1 MKKALAITAAALML
15 SACGADIE
23 PKKGDTSAV
32 TTDDQTTT
40 DEDKSGK
47 IVVEVKEKPAETTVP
62 EKDESKPE
70 TTASAKKKKADPEK
84 INVGCMDTV
93 EVYQQIKLKDFV
105 FDSNAKLK
113 NGNELLNT
121 NELGEHEVTLRMEL
135 DGGEAEKKV
144 KYNVVDTT
152 PPVMLLGD
160 DISLSVGDYFDIND
174 YVSYADNYDRIPS
187 LTVEGDVD
195 TSAEGSYPL
204 TLYIDD
210 VNGNRL
216 TRYINVNVGVP
227 SSSSD
232 DTSYDDSPIYF
243 GDFVENYSANGRE
256 FGIDV
261 SRWQGDIDFDAV
273 AEAGCKFVIIR
284 MGYGESGGTDLD
296 EYYYNNIEGAAKA
309 GLKVGVYF
317 YSTDTT
323 IEGARATAKKI
334 VKTLDGHRLDFP
346 VAFDWEEFQS
356 FQRYG
361 MSIHDLSEVY
371 EAFASELEKNGYA
384 AMLYSSKNFL
394 ELFWE
399 NKNNRPIWVAH
410 YVEETTYEGDW
421 YIWQR
426 CGTGRIDG
434 INGAVDLNVL
444 QGE

>member
-1 MKKALAITAAALML
+1 MRKALAIAAAALML

-23 PKKGDTSAV
+23 SKDNDKSAV
-32 TTDDQTTT
+32 TTDTQTTA
-40 DEDKSGK
+40 DEDSADK
-47 IVVEVKEKPAETTVP
+47 IVVENKEKPAETTVP
-62 EKDESKPE
+62 KKDESKPE
-70 TTASAKKKKADPEK
+70 TTTSAKKKKADPDK

-93 EVYQQIKLKDFV
+93 EVYQQVKLKDFV

-113 NGNELLNT
+113 NGDELLNT
-121 NELGEHEVTLRMEL
+121 NELGEHEVTLKMEL
-135 DGGEAEKKV
+135 DGAEAEKKV
-144 KYNVVDTT
+144 KYTVADTT

-160 DISLSVGDYFDIND
+160 DIYLDVGDYFDID
-174 YVSYADNYDRIPS
+174 SYISYADNFDRTPS

-195 TSAEGSYPL
+195 TSAEGTYPL

-210 VNGNRL
+210 ANGNRL
-216 TRYINVNVGVP
+216 TKYLNVNVGGSAYDP
-227 SSSSD
+227 Y
-232 DTSYDDSPIYF
+232 YDDSTIDF
-243 GDFVENYSANGRE
+243 GDFMQTYSGNGRE

-261 SRWQGDIDFDAV
+261 SRWQGDIDYNAV
-273 AEAGCKFVIIR
+273 SDAGCRFVIMR

-296 EYYYNNIEGAAKA
+296 EYYYANMSGASAA

-323 IEGARATAKKI
+323 ADGARATAKKI
-334 VKTLDGHRLDFP
+334 VDTLDGRKLDFP
-346 VAFDWEEFQS
+346 IAFDWEEFQS

-361 MSIHDLSEVY
+361 MNIHDLSEVY
-371 EAFASELEKNGYA
+371 EAFADELEKSGYE

-399 NKNNRPIWVAH
+399 NKNNRPVWVAH

-426 CGTGRIDG
+426 CGTGRING
-434 INGAVDLNVL
+434 ISGAVDLNVL
-444 QGE
+444 RKE

>member
-23 PKKGDTSAV
+23 TKNNDISAV
-32 TTDDQTTT
+32 TTDEQTTAG
-40 DEDKSGK
+40 EDRSGK
-47 IVVEVKEKPAETTVP
+47 IIVEEKEKPAETTVS

-70 TTASAKKKKADPEK
+70 TTTSAKKKKADPDK

-93 EVYQQIKLKDFV
+93 EVYQQIRLKDFV

-113 NGNELLNT
+113 NADELLNT

-160 DISLSVGDYFDIND
+160 DISLNVGDSFDID
-174 YVSYADNYDRIPS
+174 GYVSYADNYDRAPS

-243 GDFVENYSANGRE
+243 GDFVENYSADGRE

-296 EYYYNNIEGAAKA
+296 EYYYNNIEGATKA

-334 VKTLDGHRLDFP
+334 IKTLDGHKLDFP
-346 VAFDWEEFQS
+346 VAFDWEEFQN
-356 FQRYG
+356 FQHYG

-384 AMLYSSKNFL
+384 SMLYSSKNFL

>member
-1 MKKALAITAAALML
+1 MKKKLAIAAAVLML
-15 SACGADIE
+15 AGCGADIE
-23 PKKGDTSAV
+23 KTKDKPAV
-32 TTDDQTTT
+32 TADSQTTI
-40 DEDKSGK
+40 DEDRTDK
-47 IVVEVKEKPAETTVP
+47 IVVEVKEEPAVTTVP

-70 TTASAKKKKADPEK
+70 TTTQKKKADPEK
-84 INVGCMDTV
+84 INVGYMDTV
-93 EVYQQIKLKDFV
+93 EVYQNIKLSDFV

-113 NGNELLNT
+113 NGDELLDT
-121 NELGEHEVTLRMEL
+121 NETGEHEATLKMEL
-135 DGGEAEKKV
+135 DGAEAEKKV
-144 KYNVVDTT
+144 KYTVKDTT

-160 DISLSVGDYFDIND
+160 DIYLSTGDYFDIND
-174 YVSYADNYDRIPS
+174 YISYADNYDRAPS
-187 LTVEGDVD
+187 LTVEGEVD
-195 TSAEGSYPL
+195 TSAEGIYQL

-210 VNGNRL
+210 ASGNRL
-216 TRYINVNVGVP
+216 ARNISVNVGG
-227 SSSSD
+227 
-232 DTSYDDSPIYF
+232 TSNDPYYDDGTVDF
-243 GDFVENYSANGRE
+243 GDFMQAQGGEGRE

-261 SRWQGDIDFDAV
+261 SRWQGDINFDAV
-273 AEAGCKFVIIR
+273 SEAGCRFVIMR

-296 EYYYNNIEGAAKA
+296 EYYEANMAGATEA

-323 IEGARATAKKI
+323 QDGARATAKKI
-334 VKTLDGHRLDFP
+334 VETLDGRKLDLP

-356 FQRYG
+356 FQRYD
-361 MSIHDLSEVY
+361 MNIHDLCEVY
-371 EAFASELEKNGYA
+371 EAFAEELEKNGYE

-399 NKNNRPIWVAH
+399 NRKNRPVWVAH

>member
-1 MKKALAITAAALML
+1 MKKALAIAAAALML
-15 SACGADIE
+15 AGCGADIE
-23 PKKGDTSAV
+23 PKKDDTSAV
-32 TTDDQTTT
+32 VTDKQTTG
-40 DEDKSGK
+40 DEDKADK
-47 IVVEVKEKPAETTVP
+47 IVVEVQEKPAETTAP

-70 TTASAKKKKADPEK
+70 TKAPAKKKADPDK

-93 EVYQQIKLKDFV
+93 EVYQRIRLKDFV

-113 NGNELLNT
+113 NGDEYLKT
-121 NELGEHEVTLRMEL
+121 DETGEQEVTLRMEL

-160 DISLSVGDYFDIND
+160 DISLSVGDDFNIDD
-174 YVSYADNYDRIPS
+174 YVSYADNLDRAPV

-210 VNGNRL
+210 ASGNRL

-232 DTSYDDSPIYF
+232 DETYDDSAIEF
-243 GDFVENYSANGRE
+243 GDFVENYSADGRE

-296 EYYYNNIEGAAKA
+296 EYYYNNIEGATEA

-334 VKTLDGHRLDFP
+334 VKTLDGHKLDFP

-399 NKNNRPIWVAH
+399 NKNDRPIWVAH

>member
-23 PKKGDTSAV
+23 TKNNDISAV
-32 TTDDQTTT
+32 TTDEQTTAG
-40 DEDKSGK
+40 EDRSGK
-47 IVVEVKEKPAETTVP
+47 IIVEEKEKPAETTVAK
-62 EKDESKPE
+62 KDESKPE
-70 TTASAKKKKADPEK
+70 TSAAAKKKKADPDK

-113 NGNELLNT
+113 NGDELLNT

-144 KYNVVDTT
+144 KYTVVDTT

-160 DISLSVGDYFDIND
+160 DISLNVGDSFDID
-174 YVSYADNYDRIPS
+174 GYVSYADNYDRAPS

-210 VNGNRL
+210 ANGNRL
-216 TRYINVNVGVP
+216 TRYVNVNVGVS

-232 DTSYDDSPIYF
+232 DTTYDDNPIYF
-243 GDFVENYSANGRE
+243 GDFVENYSADGRE

-284 MGYGESGGTDLD
+284 MGYGESGGSDLD
-296 EYYYNNIEGAAKA
+296 EYYYDNIEGATKA

-334 VKTLDGHRLDFP
+334 IKVLDGHKLDFP
-346 VAFDWEEFQS
+346 VAFDWEEFQN
-356 FQRYG
+356 FQHYG

-371 EAFASELEKNGYA
+371 EAFANELEKNGYA
-384 AMLYSSKNFL
+384 SMLYSSKNFL

-399 NKNNRPIWVAH
+399 NKNNRPVWLAH
-410 YVEETTYEGDW
+410 YVEETSYEGDW